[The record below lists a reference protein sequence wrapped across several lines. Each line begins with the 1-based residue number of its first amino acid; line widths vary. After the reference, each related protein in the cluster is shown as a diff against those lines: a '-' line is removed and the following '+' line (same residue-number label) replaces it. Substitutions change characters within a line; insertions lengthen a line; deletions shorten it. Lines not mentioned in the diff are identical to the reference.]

1 MYTRY
6 TSLCILGIHA
16 CLRSDNYCCCF
27 ENDPHLSLFLPR
39 DDEQLQKLR
48 SLCPISEGNEPTTGS
63 PRSSLSFFFFSFSP
77 KGIAS
82 RPNANKNNTWSDSL
96 THSVAKEKCISYNTS
111 PWFPF
116 LKVKIKSIFYNWE

>member
-6 TSLCILGIHA
+6 TCLCILGIHA

-96 THSVAKEKCISYNTS
+96 THSVAKEKMHLLQH
-111 PWFPF
+111 FPLVPIF
-116 LKVKIKSIFYNWE
+116 ESENKIYLL

>member
-6 TSLCILGIHA
+6 TIHA

-27 ENDPHLSLFLPR
+27 ENDPHLSFLPR

-63 PRSSLSFFFFSFSP
+63 PRSSLSFFFFAFSP

-96 THSVAKEKCISYNTS
+96 THSVAKEKCISYNTY
-111 PWFPF
+111 FPLVPIF
-116 LKVKIKSIFYNWE
+116 ESENKIHLL

>member
-6 TSLCILGIHA
+6 TIHA

-27 ENDPHLSLFLPR
+27 ENDPHLSLFCLVMMSSSKNSVLCVQSVKVMN
-39 DDEQLQKLR
+39 QLLAP
-48 SLCPISEGNEPTTGS
+48 LDPPF
-63 PRSSLSFFFFSFSP
+63 PFYFFFSFSP